1 MRVPG
6 TSRVAARGRVGPWV
20 ERWCQKRR
28 GGRRPKGEARKIE
41 RRVVGGDERQKL
53 GGSKE
58 REKKSHI
65 FLSDLV

>member
-1 MRVPG
+1 MTRRLGACTRYEPRCSAWESWTMG
-6 TSRVAARGRVGPWV
+6 
-20 ERWCQKRR
+20 R
-28 GGRRPKGEARKIE
+28 GGKGEARKIE